1 MKEYMDEDF
10 LYRKIANEIKVEICN
25 LLEKDIQII
34 DDAPINIYDRD
45 SLLYIELIIK
55 LEENY
60 NCTFLSNLIV
70 TDQLNTVRK
79 ITMYI
84 MGEIN
89 G

>member
-34 DDAPINIYDRD
+34 DDAPINIYDID

-84 MGEIN
+84 IGEIN

>member
-34 DDAPINIYDRD
+34 DDEPMNIYDID

>member
-34 DDAPINIYDRD
+34 DDSPINIYDID